1 MGTRYVFSITR
12 SDSAKPLAASPRC
25 TRACWET
32 LTALAGPVSD
42 FARATAECASAS
54 LVSASVPASA
64 TGGAPGCM
72 EARGSTA
79 AGRTLY
85 STVIR
90 SRASSA
96 MASSSAATA
105 ATGCPTNTTRSMAR
119 TAWARVGAFFLSCG
133 MSAAVMTARTPGSAL
148 AALTSIDTI
157 LACACGLRSSLA
169 CSMPRGLMSATYCT
183 RPVTFSGPSGRG
195 IDSPTPLT
203 SRVVFMV
210 DMSGA
215 PGDGRLGGL
224 ADGGDH
230 LRVARAPTEITRDAV
245 ADLLLARLRI
255 LGEEGGGGHEDTGDA
270 EAALGHAVPD
280 EGVLQRM
287 EDPVVAQALDGGDR
301 APAGLHGEHETAR
314 HRLAVEVHGARAA
327 VPGAAA
333 FLGPGQAEVLAKR
346 VEQGLV
352 GLHEHLD
359 SLAVDRGAQDLFR
372 HVAVPPQGSGARAGE
387 RRGERATGENADEVP
402 PEIRGAALIA
412 DGLGALH
419 GEIGGPV
426 DQLGR
431 EGLALEGG
439 LGGGGADRGGG
450 DRGQRDTGLGAD
462 AVGQGHL
469 RCHPHD
475 RDVELASRRVTEV
488 ASSAAR
494 AGRRCDD
501 LHEELVG
508 AEHRRADAGEEVR
521 ERHSPLALR
530 TGDHRLGLE
539 SEQGRGHV
547 GGGRRVAEVAA
558 DRREVAYLHGAD
570 ERSAVRDGRVPIAHS
585 RVELDLTRGHRGADA
600 QPGLRIALEHVHL
613 RDAGEVDDALGGGD
627 AVLHLREETGAAR
640 EKLGLR
646 TTIGEETQALVQAF
660 GQGNFESSHA
670 EPPKVSRRSPALDP
684 RRFFAETVRAGVR
697 PTVYYA
703 CEGGVGAVPQWG
715 RPVENAKFR
724 AGFRDFE
731 LDWSREPV
739 LLHALRV

>member
-12 SDSAKPLAASPRC
+12 SDSAKPFATSPRW
-25 TRACWET
+25 TRACCET

-79 AGRTLY
+79 AGRTWY
-85 STVIR
+85 STVMR

-105 ATGCPTNTTRSMAR
+105 ATGCPTNTTRSMAS

-148 AALTSIDTI
+148 ARLVSMRTMR
-157 LACACGLRSSLA
+157 ACACGLRSSLA
-169 CSMPRGLMSATYCT
+169 WRRPRGLMSATYCT

-215 PGDGRLGGL
+215 PGGRLSGL

-230 LRVARAPTEITRDAV
+230 LRVTRATAEIARNAV
-245 ADLLLARLRI
+245 ANLLLARLRI
-255 LGEEGGGGHEDTGDA
+255 LGEEGGGGHEDAGDA

-280 EGVLQRM
+280 EGVLQRV
-287 EDPVVAQALDGGDR
+287 EDPVVAQALDGGDS
-301 APAGLHGEHETAR
+301 APAGLHGEHEAAR

-352 GLHEHLD
+352 GLHEHLN

-372 HVAVPPQGSGARAGE
+372 HVAVPPKGSGARAGE
-387 RRGERATGENADEVP
+387 RRGERATGEDADEVP

-450 DRGQRDTGLGAD
+450 DRGQRDPGLGAH

-469 RCHPHD
+469 RGYPHH
-475 RDVELASRRVTEV
+475 RNVELASRRVTEV

-494 AGRRCDD
+494 AGRRRDD
-501 LHEELVG
+501 LHEKLVG
-508 AEHRRADAGEEVR
+508 AKHCRADAGEEVR

-530 TGDHRLGLE
+530 TCAHRLRLE

-547 GGGRRVAEVAA
+547 GRGRRVAEVAA
-558 DRREVAYLHGAD
+558 DRREVAHLHGAD
-570 ERSAVRDGRVPIAHS
+570 ERRAVRDGRVSIAHA
-585 RVELDLTRGHRGADA
+585 RVELDLTRGHRGANA
-600 QPGLRIALEHVHL
+600 QSGLRIPLEHVHL
-613 RDAGEVDDALGGGD
+613 CDAGEVDDALGGGD
-627 AVLHLREETGAAR
+627 AVLHLREEIGAAR
-640 EKLGLR
+640 EELRFR

-703 CEGGVGAVPQWG
+703 CEGGVGAVP
-715 RPVENAKFR
+715 V
-724 AGFRDFE
+724 
-731 LDWSREPV
+731 
-739 LLHALRV
+739 

>member
-79 AGRTLY
+79 AGRTWY

-119 TAWARVGAFFLSCG
+119 TACARAFFLSCG
-133 MSAAVMTARTPGSAL
+133 MSAAMMTARTPGSAL
-148 AALTSIDTI
+148 ARLVSMRTMR
-157 LACACGLRSSLA
+157 ACACGLRSSLA
-169 CSMPRGLMSATYCT
+169 WRRPRGLMSATYCT

-195 IDSPTPLT
+195 IESPTPLT

-215 PGDGRLGGL
+215 PRGGRLGGL

-230 LRVARAPTEITRDAV
+230 LRIARAPTEIARNAV
-245 ADLLLARLRI
+245 ANLLLARLRI
-255 LGEEGGGGHEDTGDA
+255 LGEEGGGGHEDAGDA
-270 EAALGHAVPD
+270 EAALGHAVAD
-280 EGVLQRM
+280 EGVLQRV
-287 EDPVVAQALDGGDR
+287 EDAVRAEALDGGDGT
-301 APAGLHGEHETAR
+301 AAGLHGEHEAAR
-314 HRLAVEVHGARAA
+314 HWLAVEVHGARSA
-327 VPGAAA
+327 VPGAAT

-359 SLAVDRGAQDLFR
+359 SFAVDRGAQDLFR
-372 HVAVPPQGSGARAGE
+372 HVAVPPKGSGARAGE
-387 RRGERATGENADEVP
+387 RRGERATGENADQVP

-426 DQLGR
+426 DQLGC

-439 LGGGGADRGGG
+439 LGGGGADRGGR
-450 DRGQRDTGLGAD
+450 DRGQRDAGLGAD
-462 AVGQGHL
+462 PVGQGHL
-469 RCHPHD
+469 
-475 RDVELASRRVTEV
+475 
-488 ASSAAR
+488 
-494 AGRRCDD
+494 
-501 LHEELVG
+501 
-508 AEHRRADAGEEVR
+508 
-521 ERHSPLALR
+521 
-530 TGDHRLGLE
+530 
-539 SEQGRGHV
+539 
-547 GGGRRVAEVAA
+547 
-558 DRREVAYLHGAD
+558 
-570 ERSAVRDGRVPIAHS
+570 
-585 RVELDLTRGHRGADA
+585 
-600 QPGLRIALEHVHL
+600 
-613 RDAGEVDDALGGGD
+613 
-627 AVLHLREETGAAR
+627 
-640 EKLGLR
+640 
-646 TTIGEETQALVQAF
+646 
-660 GQGNFESSHA
+660 
-670 EPPKVSRRSPALDP
+670 
-684 RRFFAETVRAGVR
+684 
-697 PTVYYA
+697 
-703 CEGGVGAVPQWG
+703 
-715 RPVENAKFR
+715 
-724 AGFRDFE
+724 
-731 LDWSREPV
+731 
-739 LLHALRV
+739 